1 MSDDGWGKPWTPEE
15 LAKSP
20 TGRQASSEPNMQ
32 NIPGTPA
39 HALEWAI
46 ERGMKLAPAANVMLQ
61 TANSQDLMRDAEAKL
76 KADGFTQ
83 TGPDEWQKL
92 HSIGRFSARDPNEA
106 KAPTSGPPWMAV
118 DEGHIG
124 PAPNGP
130 RYSQMMGRATRDVPP
145 GPAVVKD
152 WSLVT
157 RQRDANGLYPHQA
170 AMVEAIN
177 AMTDN
182 DISARR
188 GGLWSNDDPPRVEY
202 VEGPDAWPVNPADA
216 GEPEPLTP
224 EHYDHPEC
232 TVSPVETIDEGDGP
246 FYAVYFGK
254 INYCVLAGPYATQDE
269 AQAAI
274 PATWERFVADS
285 TFDFIFPTRDPA
297 GMEARTVRS
306 VYNLKG
312 AYGKV

>member
-1 MSDDGWGKPWTPEE
+1 MTNNDGWGKPWTPEE

-46 ERGMKLAPAANVMLQ
+46 ERGMKLAPA
-61 TANSQDLMRDAEAKL
+61 K
-76 KADGFTQ
+76 
-83 TGPDEWQKL
+83 
-92 HSIGRFSARDPNEA
+92 
-106 KAPTSGPPWMAV
+106 
-118 DEGHIG
+118 
-124 PAPNGP
+124 PAPVGGHNSLPQWGAPKPQTELTRALETIMTPGFPDGAVP

-152 WSLVT
+152 WSLAT
-157 RQRDANGLYPHQA
+157 RKRGENELYPHQI

-177 AMTDN
+177 NMTDE
-182 DISARR
+182 DISAWR

-232 TVSPVETIDEGDGP
+232 VVSPVETIAEGDGP
-246 FYAVYFGK
+246 FYVVYFGRV
-254 INYCVLAGPYATQDE
+254 NYSVLAGPYDSEAE
-269 AQAAI
+269 AQAAT
-274 PATWERFVADS
+274 PAAWERFKVDTA
-285 TFDFIFPTRDPA
+285 FDFIFPHRDEA
-297 GMEARTVRS
+297 GLQVTTVRS
-306 VYNLKG
+306 VHNLKG